1 MIAYSY
7 DKESS
12 AYIGTTSC
20 QIDPLASKK
29 EGKVI
34 YLLPANSTFIKP
46 PIYNLKTETP
56 IWSENE
62 WVIKQ
67 NGFQTK
73 EDVIEQPELSSKEL
87 EEKVYSIINFI

>member
-7 DKESS
+7 DHESS

-34 YLLPANSTFIKP
+34 YLLPASSTLIKP
-46 PIYNLKTETP
+46 PTYNLKTETP

-62 WVIKQ
+62 WVIEQ
-67 NGFQTK
+67 NQIRTEG
-73 EDVIEQPELSSKEL
+73 EVIEQVELSSNEL
-87 EEKVYSIINFI
+87 KEKVYSIINFI